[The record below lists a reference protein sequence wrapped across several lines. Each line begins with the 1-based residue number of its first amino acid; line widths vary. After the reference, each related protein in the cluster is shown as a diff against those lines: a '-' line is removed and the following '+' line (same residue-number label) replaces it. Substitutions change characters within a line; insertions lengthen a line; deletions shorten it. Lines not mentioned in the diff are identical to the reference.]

1 VLAYFLHTEIVHE
14 TPDKNHDEIDTFS
27 SGIEDGAGSSR
38 QNVNQLNLPDHNV
51 FTATYQIFAP
61 SQIFTSFE
69 QQFVD
74 ITESNFTQVGLDTVT
89 QKF

>member
-1 VLAYFLHTEIVHE
+1 V
-14 TPDKNHDEIDTFS
+14 
-27 SGIEDGAGSSR
+27 
-38 QNVNQLNLPDHNV
+38 NLPDHNV
-51 FTATYQIFAP
+51 STATYNQIFAP